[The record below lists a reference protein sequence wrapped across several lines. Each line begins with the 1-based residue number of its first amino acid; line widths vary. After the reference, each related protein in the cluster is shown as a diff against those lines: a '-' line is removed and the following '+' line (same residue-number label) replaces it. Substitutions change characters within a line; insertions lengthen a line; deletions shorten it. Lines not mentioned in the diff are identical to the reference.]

1 MYDNAPITAQLGAL
15 RDQLS
20 QQLARRGPDDPFVEH
35 LRWQI
40 RCLERRLRPVDERGG
55 MLDLPS
61 GRRQPRPAP
70 SQHPRG
76 PQPN

>member
-1 MYDNAPITAQLGAL
+1 MHDNAPITAQLGAL

-40 RCLERRLRPVDERGG
+40 RCLERRLRHVDDRTG
-55 MLDLPS
+55 MLQLPS
-61 GRRQPRPAP
+61 GARRLRPVRAESP
-70 SQHPRG
+70 SG
-76 PQPN
+76 PQPT